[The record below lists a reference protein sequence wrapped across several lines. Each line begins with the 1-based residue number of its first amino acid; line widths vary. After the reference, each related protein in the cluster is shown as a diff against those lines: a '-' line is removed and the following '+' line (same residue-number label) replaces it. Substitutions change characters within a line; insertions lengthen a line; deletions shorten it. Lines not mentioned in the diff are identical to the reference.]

1 MSITLSAA
9 FIRQLR
15 RSKNTPNV
23 LMELDLGG
31 SVIEIL
37 SYYGPNAGGTGAL
50 PSKTKA
56 VIKNVT
62 SHQSKLSKSTGYGSR
77 GEISFQII
85 GRENFRSLIQNNRLK
100 NKRVVKKEGFI
111 GDGFLYSEY
120 AETFWGKIS
129 NWTRKG
135 DVLTVYVRDDL
146 ADTTKKIPAMNATK
160 TQSLSYANGGL
171 GTNAVDI
178 MTNLLITQAGIDAAY
193 VNSTKFNS
201 ERDTWLPAWSFFRVL
216 TDPTDV
222 KDYLNELQTETNSFI
237 TQDGQKIS
245 FKVFAP
251 PLPGETVEV
260 WSDVSAIIAKSLT
273 CTSGYVESFYNAVV
287 VLYNYNES
295 GSNGETD
302 YETVE
307 LLGDA
312 DSQADWDETKTK
324 YIKCKWIRT
333 IAFNPPASTPILGL
347 VAYHISSHNG
357 VGTGEL
363 YYTYNVSDDDTLK
376 WKEPNAAS
384 FGPEVKITKDGKYQ
398 VFGLDPL
405 KYIRVVVDFTTFDT
419 QSANNSDVYT
429 ITALD
434 GENYAKTIGGR
445 FLSRF
450 RDPSSSITFEVDLNK
465 VGFDSGGG
473 YTILSV
479 ADLKDITTDDAF
491 EFGDGSWLKERV
503 MITSIRPDFKSG
515 KVKVEAT
522 ETKMYHR
529 VGFIAPNGFPD
540 YGSATDA
547 QKMYGFIGDGSNMVG
562 GGTVLGYFMW

>member
-9 FIRQLR
+9 FIRQLKKKG
-15 RSKNTPNV
+15 KNTPNV
-23 LMELDLGG
+23 LMEIDLDAGT
-31 SVIEIL
+31 EIL
-37 SYYGPNAGGTGAL
+37 SYYGPNAGDTGAL
-50 PSKTKA
+50 PSNTKA

-62 SHQSKLSKSTGYGSR
+62 SHQSKLSKTTGWASR

-85 GRENFRSLIQNNRLK
+85 GRKNFRLLVKNNFLK
-100 NKRVVKKEGFI
+100 NRRVVKKEGFI

-120 AETFWGKIS
+120 AETFWGKVS

-178 MTNLLITQAGIDAAY
+178 MTNLLITQAGIDSAY
-193 VNSTKFNS
+193 VDSTKFNS
-201 ERDTWLPAWSFFRVL
+201 ERDTWLPAWRFFRVL

-245 FKVFAP
+245 YKVFAP
-251 PLPGETVEV
+251 PLPGETVEL
-260 WSDVSAIIAKSLT
+260 WTDDNAIIKNSLS
-273 CTSGYVESFYNAVV
+273 CSSGYVESFFNAVV

-295 GSNGETD
+295 GSNGDED

-312 DSQADWDETKTK
+312 DSQSSAQWDEEKTK

-333 IAFNPPASTPILGL
+333 IAFDPPASTPILGL

-357 VGTGEL
+357 IGSGEL
-363 YYTYNVSDDDTLK
+363 YFTYNEGSDDTLK
-376 WKEPNAAS
+376 WKEPGAAS
-384 FGPEVKITKDGKYQ
+384 FGEEVKITKDGKYQ

-405 KYIRVVVDFTTFDT
+405 KYIRVVVDFTTFT
-419 QSANNSDVYT
+419 TMSANNSDVYT
-429 ITALD
+429 ITSLD

-445 FLSRF
+445 FLSRY
-450 RDPSSSITFEVDLNK
+450 RDPSSSITFEVDLNS

-473 YTILSV
+473 YTFLSI

-491 EFGDGSWLKERV
+491 EKGDESWVSERV
-503 MITSIRPDFKSG
+503 MITSIRPDFKSS
-515 KVKVEAT
+515 KVRVEAI
-522 ETKMYHR
+522 ETKMYHKT
-529 VGFIAPNGFPD
+529 GFIAPNGFPD
-540 YGSATDA
+540 YGSATEA
-547 QKMYGFIGDGSNMVG
+547 QRRYGYIGRN
-562 GGTVLGYFMW
+562 YIW